1 MNAENANETESS
13 AMVASGDGK
22 KREGEEGRET
32 DIAPLESP
40 SNPAEAADAQ
50 KPLGGDDGKKEK
62 AVGHGV
68 MLLEDA
74 LSLVGKLEQIAI
86 TGAPSVIPNK
96 DVADFLSRKLA
107 RSIAY
112 HPDVRNPAYIRELVD
127 NGFSKRNAQ
136 KIVWTARK
144 LSKSISVD
152 AELIQA
158 APVKAAP
165 GKAAATGMSVRA
177 NADQPETPRHQRGHS
192 LWRHYNAMFDG
203 YERFKFKRPQT
214 PADADGLYHESHEEI
229 NRYGQVWAAVGF
241 RMVPEDLPKVLPE
254 LKTSG
259 LLEVYRVDPAVIQEL
274 EETREKMLAAGV
286 DMRLTAPSANSDQV
300 ADVPI

>member
-1 MNAENANETESS
+1 MDTENTH
-13 AMVASGDGK
+13 
-22 KREGEEGRET
+22 ET
-32 DIAPLESP
+32 DTALLESP

-50 KPLGGDDGKKEK
+50 KPLEGNDGKKEK
-62 AVGHGV
+62 AGKHGV
-68 MLLEDA
+68 TSLEDA
-74 LSLVGKLEQIAI
+74 LSLVEKLEQIAVM
-86 TGAPSVIPNK
+86 GAPSVIPNK
-96 DVADFLSRKLA
+96 DVGDFLSRKLA

-112 HPDVRNPAYIRELVD
+112 HPDVRNTAYIRELVD
-127 NGFSKRNAQ
+127 NGFAKRNAQ

-144 LSKSISVD
+144 LSRSMPIDTTVVRAS
-152 AELIQA
+152 
-158 APVKAAP
+158 P
-165 GKAAATGMSVRA
+165 GKAGTLAVPAATSPLPSVA
-177 NADQPETPRHQRGHS
+177 NPGAAAGSEKPRHQRGHS

-214 PADADGLYHESHEEI
+214 PDDADGLYRESHEEI

-254 LKTSG
+254 LKASG
-259 LLEVYRVDPAVIQEL
+259 LLEVYRVDRAVIQEL

-300 ADVPI
+300 ADSPI